1 MRNNLPIN
9 TKKKSKFSV
18 LQLNPEEFQISVT
31 PFGSSKEEEK
41 AIAFPISKLR
51 AIHKKY
57 IEEGKMTL

>member
-1 MRNNLPIN
+1 
-9 TKKKSKFSV
+9 
-18 LQLNPEEFQISVT
+18 VT